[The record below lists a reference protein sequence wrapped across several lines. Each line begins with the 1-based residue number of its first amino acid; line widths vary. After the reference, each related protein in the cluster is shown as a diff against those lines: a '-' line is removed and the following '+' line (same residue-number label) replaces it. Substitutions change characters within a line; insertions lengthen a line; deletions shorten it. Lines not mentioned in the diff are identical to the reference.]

1 MEQKKRGGET
11 DFKMGG
17 DMLGQRV
24 GALKRGG
31 GGLEPHYEQ
40 LSGTLARNGLRKT
53 RNR

>member
-24 GALKRGG
+24 GALKWG
-31 GGLEPHYEQ
+31 GGLEPHYE
-40 LSGTLARNGLRKT
+40 LWSGTLARNGLRKT